1 MIITRQDIANLLIDY
16 LNHSIDLYFLTDT
29 CEKWLNLA
37 ELEENQEDVLMEV
50 LSKLGLAD
58 VKAFGLAIQ
67 DIENM
72 FQLLGYKLDLKPEYS
87 KAA

>member
-1 MIITRQDIANLLIDY
+1 MIANLLIDY
-16 LNHSIDLYFLTDT
+16 LNHSIDVTYLTSK
-29 CEKWLNLA
+29 CEEWVNNA
-37 ELEENQEDVLMEV
+37 GLEEGNEDVLMNV

-58 VKAFGLAIQ
+58 VKAFGLG
-67 DIENM
+67 IEEIEHY